1 MAIQC
6 DRTTYQP
13 GESVQLQLQA
23 LNEKREMAPA
33 LALVAVVDAS
43 VLKLRDEKT
52 ARAMPTHFLLTTEI
66 RDGEDLEH
74 ADFLLGDHPKAVQSL
89 DLLLGS
95 QGWRRFAEQD
105 PKRFQQGQPK
115 AKAAPIFLANADAAP
130 QFLDDERKQIDKLD
144 EQFVPKA
151 MDLQKKLA
159 ATEKLVEGAP
169 PQMQAVEK
177 SERELQNAQNEIDQ
191 ANERLREIRIFLV
204 QFGLGGALL
213 TLLFIGFYLISVGL
227 RRLTEGGNPRA
238 WLVSGLGLLGLLFLI
253 SVVGTFALMGDP
265 MGEDLRFGRKH
276 PDILMGGAAVNG
288 IAPAPAPV
296 APVWPENVPAD
307 DAEAVLAEE
316 PINPI
321 ANIGNEKR
329 APDRFLAGPPNQ
341 MLLNNL
347 ANNLAPAAPPPFG
360 WDFDDRLLRQQGDY
374 QAIVQKHVGRR
385 VQLPPVRELCVVREY
400 AHRHKQEPDG
410 VRRDFTE
417 TLYWQPV
424 LVMPDGTAQVQFD
437 LSDAVT
443 RFQVLVLSNTLDGR
457 LGSNSIEIS
466 SKLPFNVEPKVPLEV
481 TQTDQ
486 IAIPVAVRSDLAKK
500 TSVQLSAR
508 VKGLELQDNA
518 ERGLVLEANETK
530 RTVLHVN
537 PTISEGVASVRVIG
551 KTGGHSDGV
560 ERKFTVVPDGFPVA
574 GSKSGV
580 LENAAVE
587 HEINLPA
594 DCVPGSVK
602 VQAYFYPSPAAELQ
616 GGLEAML
623 REPVGCFEQCSSSN
637 YPNTLVLNYLKQT
650 REANPAIEKRA
661 RQLVQSGYQRL
672 TSFECDDGA
681 GKRGYEWFGGAAPP
695 HEALTAYGLLQFR
708 DMARFT
714 ALDDAML
721 KRTEKFL
728 LDQRDGKGGFKRN
741 PRGLDQFGH
750 APEAVTN
757 AYIVWALT
765 ESGAKDNL
773 NVELAALKQACKASK
788 DPYLLSL
795 TALSHFN
802 RKKTQD
808 GIDLLQSVREAQKED
823 GQVAGAQTSI
833 TGSQGHDLAVES
845 TSLAILA
852 FLKANRFD
860 FDKELGNAIRW
871 LGKQRRG
878 SGSFGG
884 TQATI
889 LALKAMLA
897 YHERQPK
904 NLQGGDV
911 QILLRTDQPQRFE
924 QPRGRFG
931 GKVAVKPDETQGM
944 TRAPFSPHSPEP
956 VALFLQDRDL
966 QPGKNMVQLS
976 VTGNNTLPYTLTW
989 SYRSLK
995 PPSDP
1000 QAPIKIA
1007 TKLASAKAKEGQTV
1021 KLIATIE
1028 NASGKGQGMTVA
1040 AIGLP
1045 SGLAVLEDAQ
1055 QLKALTRI
1063 EKNGIS
1069 AWELRGRELIL
1080 YWRDLAPDAKIAIEL
1095 DLACRLPGVYRGP
1108 ASRAYLYYDA
1118 DRKHWVEPLNIR
1130 IAEAE

>member
-1 MAIQC
+1 M
-6 DRTTYQP
+6 R
-13 GESVQLQLQA
+13 
-23 LNEKREMAPA
+23 KREFVPA

-66 RDGEDLEH
+66 RDAEDLEH
-74 ADFLLGDHPKAVQSL
+74 ADFLLGDHPKAARAL

-105 PKRFQQGQPK
+105 PKRFQQAQQPK
-115 AKAAPIFLANADAAP
+115 AKAPIFLANSLTVP

-151 MDLQKKLA
+151 VELQKKLA
-159 ATEKLVEGAP
+159 VSEKTAIELQQQVEAAREP
-169 PQMQAVEK
+169 QAVEV
-177 SERELQNAQNEIDQ
+177 AQNQIDQ
-191 ANERLREIRIFLV
+191 ANQRLHEIRMFLV

-227 RRLTEGGNPRA
+227 RRLSEGGNPRR
-238 WLVSGLGLLGLLFLI
+238 WLLSGLSLLGLLFLI
-253 SVVGTFALMGDP
+253 SLIGTFALMGEPIGD
-265 MGEDLRFGRKH
+265 DFRFGRKEAAFF
-276 PDILMGGAAVNG
+276 GGPKG
-288 IAPAPAPV
+288 FAPAPPQAQVLLWPEKVLADDFDAVPVDEPMNPV
-296 APVWPENVPAD
+296 ANV
-307 DAEAVLAEE
+307 
-316 PINPI
+316 
-321 ANIGNEKR
+321 GNQQQAKDQLLMEQQ
-329 APDRFLAGPPNQ
+329 NQ
-341 MLLNNL
+341 LILNNNANNL
-347 ANNLAPAAPPPFG
+347 NNNFNNLAPAAPQGFG
-360 WDFDDRLLRQQGDY
+360 WEFDERLLRQQGDY

-385 VQLPPVRELCVVREY
+385 VQLPPVHELCVVREF
-400 AHRHKQEPDG
+400 AHRHAPESEG
-410 VRRDFTE
+410 VRRDFAE
-417 TLYWQPV
+417 TLYWQPL
-424 LVMPDGTAQVQFD
+424 LVMPDGKAQVQFD
-437 LSDAVT
+437 LSDSVT
-443 RFQVLVLSNTLDGR
+443 RFQVLVQSNTPDGR
-457 LGSNSIEIS
+457 LGCNRVEIA
-466 SKLPFNVEPKVPLEV
+466 SKLPFSVEPKTPIEV

-486 IAIPVAVRSDLAKK
+486 IGIPVAIRNELAKNV
-500 TSVQLSAR
+500 SVQMSAR
-508 VKGLELQDNA
+508 AKGLEFQNNA
-518 ERGLVLEANETK
+518 ERSLPLKANETK
-530 RTVLHVN
+530 RTMLHVK
-537 PTISEGVASVRVIG
+537 PTISDGVASVRVIG
-551 KTGGHSDGV
+551 KTGGLSDGV
-560 ERKFTVVPDGFPVA
+560 ERKFTVVTDGFPVT
-574 GSKSGV
+574 GSYSGV
-580 LENAAVE
+580 LENAPIE
-587 HEINLPA
+587 HEINVPI

-650 REANPAIEKRA
+650 REANPAAEKRA
-661 RQLVQSGYQRL
+661 RQFVQSGYQRL

-714 ALDDAML
+714 SVDEAML
-721 KRTEKFL
+721 RRTEKFL
-728 LDQRDGKGGFKRN
+728 LDQRDGNGGFKRN
-741 PRGLDQFGH
+741 PKGLDQFGQ
-750 APEAVTN
+750 APDAVTN

-765 ESGAKDNL
+765 ETGVKENL
-773 NVELAALKQACKASK
+773 DIELAALKKACKTSK

-802 RKKTQD
+802 RKKNQD
-808 GIDLLQSVREAQKED
+808 GIDLLQTVRDTQKED
-823 GQVAGAQTSI
+823 GQVAGAKTSI

-845 TSLAILA
+845 TSLAILGY
-852 FLKANRFD
+852 LKANRFE
-860 FDKELGNAIRW
+860 FDKELGSAIRW

-911 QILLRTDQPQRFE
+911 QLFVRNDLQQPIQR
-924 QPRGRFG
+924 RGGRFG
-931 GKVAVKPDETQGM
+931 GAKVAMKPDEMQGM
-944 TRAPFSPHSPEP
+944 TRASFSPRSPEP
-956 VALFLQDRDL
+956 LTLSLQTRDL

-976 VTGNNTLPYTLTW
+976 VTGNNVLPYTVSW
-989 SYRSLK
+989 SYRTLK

-1000 QAPIKIA
+1000 QAPVKIA
-1007 TKLASAKAKEGQTV
+1007 TKLAAPQAKEGQTV
-1021 KLIATIE
+1021 KLTATID
-1028 NASGKGQGMTVA
+1028 NATDKGQGMTVA
-1040 AIGLP
+1040 VIGLP
-1045 SGLAVLEDAQ
+1045 SGLAIPEDAQ
-1055 QLKALTRI
+1055 QLKALTRL

-1080 YWRDLAPDAKIAIEL
+1080 YWRDLAPNAKIAVEL
-1095 DLACRLPGVYRGP
+1095 DLVCRLPGVYRGP

-1118 DRKHWVEPLNIR
+1118 DRKYWVEPLSIR